1 MCNVQIKP
9 RARDIKQVIKTD
21 ITLFD
26 MLNNI
31 KNKKRSKEDRGGILV
46 EHLYYWAFR
55 LKSKV

>member
-1 MCNVQIKP
+1 MSKLSQEP
-9 RARDIKQVIKTD
+9 ETYKTSYKDRD

-31 KNKKRSKEDRGGILV
+31 KNKKSKEDRGGILV

-55 LKSKV
+55 LKSKVWR